1 LEVLVAGDACSA
13 GEGAVVRR
21 GQLIVV
27 VVVFLIGCALLL
39 AVGCS
44 GTSSEPSKKEQGHT
58 EATKQEQGR
67 SPQATSS
74 EEARCQ
80 GTRTIT
86 VRPAPKEVSSGDSR
100 VVFTT
105 YDLRSC
111 PKGGLLI
118 GTDKPD
124 KLAGRDG
131 DDEIRGFGAKDDL
144 LGGLGN
150 DVIYGGSGSDVLAD
164 WPLPGLGLDTRT
176 PSGLRIFRKEWAK
189 AGGDDVLYGG
199 DGRDILEAD
208 KGEDVLYG
216 GDGDDL
222 VLSDSL
228 GAVDEGGPR
237 DKLYCGKGKDTYKAA
252 KNDYV
257 DSSCEHE
264 GFPRFF
270 GERTF

>member
-1 LEVLVAGDACSA
+1 MQR
-13 GEGAVVRR
+13 EGGCVVVRR
-21 GQLIVV
+21 GHLIAVV
-27 VVVFLIGCALLL
+27 AFLVGCAVLLL
-39 AVGCS
+39 VVGCS
-44 GTSSEPSKKEQGHT
+44 GVASETSNKK
-58 EATKQEQGR
+58 EQGR
-67 SPQATSS
+67 SPEATSS

-80 GTRTIT
+80 GTRTIK
-86 VRPAPKEVSSGDSR
+86 VRPPPKEVEESGDR
-100 VVFTT
+100 RLVFTT

-131 DDEIRGFGAKDDL
+131 DDEIRGLGAKDDL
-144 LGGLGN
+144 LGGPGN

-208 KGEDVLYG
+208 KGEDVIYG
-216 GDGDDL
+216 GDGNDL

-237 DKLYCGKGKDTYKAA
+237 DKLYCGKGKDTYMAD

-264 GFPRFF
+264 GFPSFF
-270 GERTF
+270 GRRISS